1 MMTTARKSF
10 LVSLAFHTLMGS
22 LAFVVLTQM
31 RTPPPMV
38 KIPLQHMMLVSL
50 SHSKPAPEQPQISKP
65 IPVVTPH
72 SPAIKPMTTEPITPK
87 TTTKSVQTPQ
97 IPIAAPAITPPPAVS
112 TLQPVQHTVQAIP
125 APSAVVSKPKVD
137 IASEKRAFFSSLRN
151 NIQRNLRYPS
161 AARRRGME
169 GEVGVHF
176 TLLSNGEINGIS
188 VQRGEGI
195 FHNAAIAAVNAASG
209 IDIPKNLTDSL
220 PMEIDLTLEFKLNS

>member
-1 MMTTARKSF
+1 MMTTTRKSF
-10 LVSLAFHTLMGS
+10 LVSLVFHTLMGS
-22 LAFVVLTQM
+22 LAFAVLTQM
-31 RTPPPMV
+31 STPPPMV

-50 SHSKPAPEQPQISKP
+50 SHSKPAPEQPKISKP

-72 SPAIKPMTTEPITPK
+72 SPAIKRMTTQPITPK
-87 TTTKSVQTPQ
+87 TTTQSLQTPQ
-97 IPIAAPAITPPPAVS
+97 APIATPAIIPTPVVS
-112 TLQPVQHTVQAIP
+112 TPQLIQHTVQTP
-125 APSAVVSKPKVD
+125 TAPIAVASKPKID
-137 IASEKRAFFSSLRN
+137 IASEKRAFFSSLRS

-169 GEVGVHF
+169 GEVGVRF

-195 FHNAAIAAVNAASG
+195 FHNAAIAAVTAASG
-209 IDIPKNLTDSL
+209 IDIPKNLTDTL

>member
-10 LVSLAFHTLMGS
+10 LVSLTFHALMGS

-50 SHSKPAPEQPQISKP
+50 SHSEPTPKQPQISKP
-65 IPVVTPH
+65 LPVVAPQP
-72 SPAIKPMTTEPITPK
+72 PAIKPMTTQPITPK
-87 TTTKSVQTPQ
+87 TVIKSVEALPTPT
-97 IPIAAPAITPPPAVS
+97 PAPAITPPTAISTPPA
-112 TLQPVQHTVQAIP
+112 VQHTVQAIT
-125 APSAVVSKPKVD
+125 APAVVASKPKTD
-137 IASEKRAFFSSLRN
+137 IASEKRAFFSTLRN
-151 NIQRNLRYPS
+151 TIQRNLRYPS

-176 TLLSNGEINGIS
+176 TLLSNGEINAIS
-188 VQRGEGI
+188 IQRGEGI

-209 IDIPKNLTDSL
+209 IDVPKNLADSL

>member
-1 MMTTARKSF
+1 MMTTTRKSF
-10 LVSLAFHTLMGS
+10 LVSLAFHALMGS
-22 LAFVVLTQM
+22 LAFVVLIQM

-38 KIPLQHMMLVSL
+38 KIPLQHMMVVSL
-50 SHSKPAPEQPQISKP
+50 SHSEPAVKQPKISEP
-65 IPVVTPH
+65 IPVVTPQQ
-72 SPAIKPMTTEPITPK
+72 PIQKPTVIQPVIPMKPVV
-87 TTTKSVQTPQ
+87 SAVQTVATP
-97 IPIAAPAITPPPAVS
+97 IPLISTPPPV
-112 TLQPVQHTVQAIP
+112 VQHTIQSLPTPI
-125 APSAVVSKPKVD
+125 AVTSKPKIDV
-137 IASEKRAFFSSLRN
+137 ASEKRAFFNSLRS

-176 TLLSNGEINGIS
+176 ILTSNGEINSIS
-188 VQRGEGI
+188 VQRGDGI